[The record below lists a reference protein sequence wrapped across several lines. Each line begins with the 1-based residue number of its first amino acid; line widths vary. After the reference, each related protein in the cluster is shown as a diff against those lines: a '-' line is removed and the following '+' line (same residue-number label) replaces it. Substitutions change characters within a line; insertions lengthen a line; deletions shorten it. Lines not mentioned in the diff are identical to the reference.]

1 MDPLI
6 NDLMVGSIGV
16 LLGLLIGILGVWW
29 MRRGSASKNQESGRK
44 NGGGVAEM
52 NSQQLREV
60 YNLISTITANLKYKR
75 VLDMVLDMSADILAS
90 PNAPAD
96 RLVSAVLLFAE
107 GEHKRPELHIGS
119 ARRLTPAD
127 TRTVLPGTRGLI
139 GSTIE
144 NGEAQSSAELA
155 SDPEL
160 SHLVA
165 LRACKVA
172 YCVPLRASLDT
183 YGVLLFAHPD
193 PNFFTQVK
201 RELLD
206 ILSHQA
212 VIAIQNAR
220 LYSDLEQEKERMMEI
235 QEDARRKLARDL
247 HDGPTQ
253 SIAAIAMRLNF
264 ARRLMERD
272 PKATADEIAKI
283 EDLARR
289 TTKEIRHMLFTLR
302 PLVLESQGLI
312 PALDAMAEK
321 VHETY
326 GQVVIV
332 EADPTIIPKVEAGKQ
347 TVIFFIAEEAIS
359 NARKHAQAPHIW
371 VRLSTIEKNLVMLE
385 VQDDGVGFNVVSLNT
400 SYEHRGSLGMV
411 NMRERAELVN
421 GLFQIS
427 STPGEGTT
435 VRVIIPL
442 NEEGSERLRRG
453 G

>member
-1 MDPLI
+1 MDPLLV
-6 NDLMVGSIGV
+6 DLIVGSVGLLLGLIIGV
-16 LLGLLIGILGVWW
+16 LGVQWFA
-29 MRRGSASKNQESGRK
+29 RRGSSQGQMDGKRK
-44 NGGGVAEM
+44 GGVAEM
-52 NSQQLREV
+52 DSQQLREV

-90 PNAPAD
+90 PNVPAD
-96 RLVSAVLLFAE
+96 RLVSAVMLFAS
-107 GEHKRPELHIGS
+107 GENKRPELHIGS

-127 TRTVLPGTRGLI
+127 MRVILPGTRGLI

-144 NGEAQSSAELA
+144 NGEAQSSADL
-155 SDPEL
+155 SQDPEL
-160 SHLVA
+160 SRLVA

-183 YGVLLFAHPD
+183 YGVLLFAHPE

-264 ARRLMERD
+264 ARRLLDRD
-272 PKATADEIAKI
+272 PKATSDEMAKI

-321 VHETY
+321 MHETF
-326 GQVVIV
+326 GQTVIV
-332 EADPTIIPKVEAGKQ
+332 EADPTLIPKIEAGKQ

-371 VRLSTIEKNLVMLE
+371 VRVNPLEKDLVMLE
-385 VQDDGVGFNVVSLNT
+385 VEDDGVGFNVSSLNT

-435 VRVIIPL
+435 IRVLIPL
-442 NEEGSERLRRG
+442 SEEGIERLRRG

>member
-6 NDLMVGSIGV
+6 NDLMVGSVGL
-16 LLGLLIGILGVWW
+16 LLGLLIGILGVRWIA
-29 MRRGSASKNQESGRK
+29 RGSAPKNQAAGRT
-44 NGGGVAEM
+44 NGGVADM

-90 PNAPAD
+90 PNVPAD
-96 RLVSAVLLFAE
+96 RLVGAVLLFAE

-127 TRTVLPGTRGLI
+127 IRTVLPGTHGLI
-139 GSTIE
+139 GSAIE
-144 NGEAQSSAELA
+144 NGEAQSSSELS

-264 ARRLMERD
+264 ARRLLERD
-272 PKATADEIAKI
+272 PKATADEMAKI

-326 GQVVIV
+326 AQTVIV
-332 EADPTIIPKVEAGKQ
+332 EADPTLIPKIEAGKQ

-359 NARKHAQAPHIW
+359 NARKHAQAAHIW
-371 VRLSTIEKNLVMLE
+371 VRLSPLEKDLVLLE
-385 VQDDGVGFNVVSLNT
+385 VEDDGAGFNIASLNT

-427 STPGEGTT
+427 STLGEGTT
-435 VRVIIPL
+435 IRVIIPL
-442 NEEGSERLRRG
+442 SEEGSERLRRG